1 MNWKHPLFR
10 AFFIWLMGMIGLI
23 FLFSK
28 DYYPLKTNRPPFQS
42 TAQSTLYFKNLR
54 SYFYF
59 SYEDPA
65 SKFRVYRW
73 KRWEDQWTTATPF
86 VNWML
91 VENWRNDEVYVLLK
105 PNDQAIAQGY
115 TVFISDFGSEQGA
128 DTLHLDEANTLEQEA
143 LAEKVYAALGSSEM
157 PQFELKSNMDPTSGI
172 PLFRSEKDLKAL
184 QTLLEDYFKWTGKR

>member
-1 MNWKHPLFR
+1 
-10 AFFIWLMGMIGLI
+10 
-23 FLFSK
+23 
-28 DYYPLKTNRPPFQS
+28 
-42 TAQSTLYFKNLR
+42 
-54 SYFYF
+54 
-59 SYEDPA
+59 
-65 SKFRVYRW
+65 
-73 KRWEDQWTTATPF
+73 
-86 VNWML
+86 ML

-143 LAEKVYAALGSSEM
+143 LAEKVYAALGTSEM

-172 PLFRSEKDLKAL
+172 PLFRSEKELKAL